1 MSINIVGP
9 GKIQTPSSQFVTQ
22 VTAHLEYRLED
33 VADDELAWE
42 VLGNSENRIVL
53 QAQRDSA
60 SGLIAW
66 TGEITI
72 PTARAATE
80 QQLRV
85 AIEEWEILPVTEDAA
100 DHTVY
105 LPGVHNQSGGGT
117 PPTEDDPY
125 RGQLSRAD
133 RRLLYRDAIALG

>member
-1 MSINIVGP
+1 M
-9 GKIQTPSSQFVTQ
+9 
-22 VTAHLEYRLED
+22 
-33 VADDELAWE
+33 
-42 VLGNSENRIVL
+42 
-53 QAQRDSA
+53 
-60 SGLIAW
+60 IAW

-72 PTARAATE
+72 PTARAANE

-105 LPGVHNQSGGGT
+105 LPGVHNQNGEQT

-125 RGQLSRAD
+125 RGQLPRSD